1 VVSKTIGVQSI
12 AGNRCVG
19 APSSETVRGA
29 EALFRNDNVIYAQIR
44 NVLVSIAEK
53 LIEELEKDPKARRR
67 IAELMVTDSDVR
79 LAIVNAVL
87 ADVATKRDIERLE
100 SATKRDLERLEAS
113 TKRELEKLEAATK
126 RDLENLRVEMKAEME
141 RLEERLRSEIQR
153 EVRRLEERISAL
165 ESRMS
170 ALENRVNSIE
180 ARLARLEGQMNLFV
194 RLFIAFNLPTLIAVI
209 GILLRLVFA

>member
-1 VVSKTIGVQSI
+1 M
-12 AGNRCVG
+12 
-19 APSSETVRGA
+19 
-29 EALFRNDNVIYAQIR
+29 
-44 NVLVSIAEK
+44 SIAEK

-113 TKRELEKLEAATK
+113 TKR
-126 RDLENLRVEMKAEME
+126 DLENLRVEMKAEME
-141 RLEERLRSEIQR
+141 KLEERLRSEIQR
-153 EVRRLEERISAL
+153 EVSRLEERISV
-165 ESRMS
+165 
-170 ALENRVNSIE
+170 LENRVNAIE